1 MKLTLAE
8 QIIAFSGTGVGGALL
23 GKWMNKKKD
32 AIEITLQ
39 NQIFYKTLIADLS
52 KQHDDEKLK
61 ISELKVK
68 IENLT
73 KEVHKLI
80 TVNKEKDIIID
91 QYKDNVKKWENN
103 CIRLEAIIKDK
114 DKIIISLSNDED

>member
-8 QIIAFSGTGVGGALL
+8 QIIAFSGTGLGGALL

-68 IENLT
+68 VENLT

-103 CIRLEAIIKDK
+103 CIRLENIIKDK
-114 DKIIISLSNDED
+114 DKVIISLSNNED